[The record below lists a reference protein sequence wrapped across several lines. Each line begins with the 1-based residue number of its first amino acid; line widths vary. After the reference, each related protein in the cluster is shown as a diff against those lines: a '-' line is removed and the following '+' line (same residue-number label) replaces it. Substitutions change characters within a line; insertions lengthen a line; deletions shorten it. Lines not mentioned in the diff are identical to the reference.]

1 MGALDDGRPAE
12 RVVFDLPGLYAALDA
27 ERRAR
32 ALSWQ
37 QLAGQLGVAGSTI
50 LRTARGGAMEAD
62 GVLAMVRWLGATA
75 EAFVRPARV
84 TPAAG
89 VPPGRCDP
97 AAVHRLL
104 DERRRRGGL
113 TWRQVAAA
121 VGDGV
126 APRML
131 TRLAGGGRMSI
142 QLLVAVAAWLDCP
155 IDRLTRGAP

>member
-1 MGALDDGRPAE
+1 MDDGPPAE

-37 QLAGQLGVAGSTI
+37 QLARELGVAGSTI
-50 LRTARGGAMEAD
+50 LRTARAGAMEAD
-62 GVLAMVRWLGATA
+62 GVLAMVRWLGETP
-75 EAFVRPARV
+75 EAFVRPTRV
-84 TPAAG
+84 ASAAG
-89 VPPGRCDP
+89 VPPGRCDA

-104 DERRRRGGL
+104 DERRRGRGL
-113 TWRQVAAA
+113 TWRQVAAEL
-121 VGDGV
+121 GDGV
-126 APRML
+126 APGML

-142 QLLVAVAAWLDCP
+142 QLLVAAAAWLGCP